1 MGAASSKTAAATS
14 FVARNHVI
22 RSNLTLAQVVTLS
35 RSLPSNAGTKAAA
48 PSLTLDSSIGSNRK
62 LLEMPH
68 DMWKHVEQAP
78 PDYDRVQ
85 FLEEKTRAFEATASG
100 HRPRS
105 SQPIRLPTDKT
116 NAASSTGAG
125 GNDEAPMQ
133 GRLTARDL
141 RTLLRLYYATPE
153 SWTPDV
159 LAEKYGLDVA
169 TMRGIL
175 NSVGPPNVLPP
186 RGTSDHPLGVWFDA
200 PGTLPSH
207 GIPQ

>member
-1 MGAASSKTAAATS
+1 MGAASSKSAATAAAATS
-14 FVARNHVI
+14 FVAQNRVI
-22 RSNLTLAQVVTLS
+22 RSNLTLAQVVALS
-35 RSLPSNAGTKAAA
+35 RSLQSNTGSSSTR
-48 PSLTLDSSIGSNRK
+48 DSPIGSNRE

-68 DMWKHVEQAP
+68 DLRKHVEQAP

-85 FLEEKTRAFEATASG
+85 FLEENTRAFEATASG

-125 GNDEAPMQ
+125 GNDEAPVQ

-159 LAEKYGLDVA
+159 LAEKYGLDVV

-175 NSVGPPNVLPP
+175 DSVGPPNVLPP

-200 PGTLPSH
+200 PGMLPAH
-207 GIPQ
+207 GISQ